1 MADGLAASTE
11 DVKGGGLDKL
21 RYLESVV
28 LLMMVCFEI
37 RRENHLG
44 CIKQYR

>member
-21 RYLESVV
+21 RISRFCVV
-28 LLMMVCFEI
+28 LLMMVRSKSGE
-37 RRENHLG
+37 
-44 CIKQYR
+44 KTTWDV